1 MGEVY
6 HPPEMTTATRELGT
20 VTLPARI
27 ARECSICNGERLPVV
42 NALLAAGRTLYGIER
57 EMRSIGYP
65 TKAETVK
72 KHLAICLRGERG
84 TSLPDPD
91 TMDNR
96 DFAALVRAEA
106 IKQLSAGNLRVNTSH
121 GLQAQAL
128 IDRRAE
134 KMADR
139 GLSIRLAELM
149 GGGLAPPEV
158 IVSDDFR
165 VIE

>member
-1 MGEVY
+1 
-6 HPPEMTTATRELGT
+6 MTVLGSVMVSPR
-20 VTLPARI
+20 VT
-27 ARECSICNGERLPVV
+27 RECSICNGERGAVV
-42 NALLAAGRTLYGIER
+42 NALLAAGRTLYAIER
-57 EMRSIGYP
+57 EMRNVGYP

-72 KHLAICLRGERG
+72 KHLDVCLQGQRG
-84 TSLPDPD
+84 TTIPDPD

-96 DFAALVRAEA
+96 DFAALVRSEA
-106 IKQLSAGNLRVNTSH
+106 VKQLASGNLRITATH
-121 GLQAQAL
+121 GLQAQSL

-149 GGGLAPPEV
+149 GGGTAPPEI
-158 IVSDDFR
+158 IVSDAFI